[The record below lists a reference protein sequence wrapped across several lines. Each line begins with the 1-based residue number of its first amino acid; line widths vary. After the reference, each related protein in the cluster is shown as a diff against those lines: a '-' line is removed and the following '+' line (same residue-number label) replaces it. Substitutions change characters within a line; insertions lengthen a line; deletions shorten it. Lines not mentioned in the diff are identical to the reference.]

1 MADGFIRW
9 YRESAATPVFGEQAR
24 LFAEYG
30 IHLAHPVTG
39 EATAV
44 DVEGEDVPI
53 GREELALLLGRR
65 IASITVNWWL
75 SADTNVL
82 DSFGYEPLGCE
93 VQTLWLDGL
102 TVDEAHRVESA
113 VTAATTRLPT
123 PTRAVIVDRQG
134 VTDPEDWDSPVLYDG
149 DELPRFPD
157 AVMAQGPVADK
168 LVARAPGL
176 VREPAGAHLHRVTR
190 GPGTV

>member
-9 YRESAATPVFGEQAR
+9 YRESAATSVLAEQTR

-39 EATAV
+39 ATTAV

-53 GREELALLLGRR
+53 GQEELALLLGRR
-65 IASITVNWWL
+65 IAPVTMNWWL

-82 DSFGYEPLGCE
+82 DSFAYEPLGCE

-113 VTAATTRLPT
+113 VIAATTRLAA
-123 PTRAVIVDRQG
+123 PTRAVIVDRRG
-134 VTDPEDWDSPVLYDG
+134 VTDPDDWDSPLLYDG
-149 DELPRFPD
+149 DEVPRFPD
-157 AVMAQGPVADK
+157 AVVAPGPVADR
-168 LVARAPGL
+168 LAARTPGL
-176 VREPAGAHLHRVTR
+176 VRAPAGAHRHQCLINK
-190 GPGTV
+190 